1 MSLFTRA
8 KKPLASMVSDSRLS
22 KATLLGGKIGILFFK
37 DRLMMQASKAP
48 TAYTPLFALRGFAYE
63 YPLGGYGAMLPQK
76 ILKH

>member
-1 MSLFTRA
+1 MT
-8 KKPLASMVSDSRLS
+8 
-22 KATLLGGKIGILFFK
+22 
-37 DRLMMQASKAP
+37 QASKAP

>member
-1 MSLFTRA
+1 
-8 KKPLASMVSDSRLS
+8 MVSDSRLS

-37 DRLMMQASKAP
+37 DRLMTQASKAP
-48 TAYTPLFALRGFAYE
+48 TTYTPLFALRGFAYE